1 MSAPAPASPVPALV
15 PEVEPGFVPRRV
27 SAYEGQ
33 LGANAVAPG
42 PVEAEVE
49 AAACESNGSSCK
61 GTKSLKVALAVLF
74 SGAIAFGVATAKGFI
89 TAALAVKLAPIALAV
104 GVIGLTA
111 LSIDAVVNLIK
122 NRKVESDEDLLVAP
136 PVEDLPQ
143 PQAPALENNS
153 VEGE

>member
-1 MSAPAPASPVPALV
+1 
-15 PEVEPGFVPRRV
+15 
-27 SAYEGQ
+27 
-33 LGANAVAPG
+33 
-42 PVEAEVE
+42 
-49 AAACESNGSSCK
+49 
-61 GTKSLKVALAVLF
+61 
-74 SGAIAFGVATAKGFI
+74 
-89 TAALAVKLAPIALAV
+89 KLAPIALAV